1 MWKLSLSAI
10 TLGMIL
16 TALGSSPARAEDAG
30 AAGQKLFL
38 KLKCTQCHSI
48 DSLKIARVKAVEGEE
63 EEAEVDES
71 GKKVEPPDLS
81 GVGNEFNADFIKKWL
96 NKEEKINGKKHK
108 KKFKGSPEELQA
120 ISDWMATVKFNV
132 PKKKK
137 G

>member
-10 TLGMIL
+10 TFGMIL
-16 TALGSSPARAEDAG
+16 SALGSSPAQAEDAG
-30 AAGQKLFL
+30 QAGQKLFL
-38 KLKCTQCHSI
+38 KLKCNQCHSI
-48 DSLKIARVKAVEGEE
+48 DSLKITRAKAVEEEE
-63 EEAEVDES
+63 EEAEVDEN
-71 GKKVEPPDLS
+71 GKKIEPSDLS
-81 GVGNEFNADFIKKWL
+81 GVGNEYNSDFIKKWL
-96 NKEEKINGKKHK
+96 NKEEKIHGKKHK